1 MNNNNSDREMAD
13 ASSAAAA
20 APEDVVRG
28 LIVLAR
34 QLVDQ
39 GKPSQALEAVVMAM
53 KTTGGEAA
61 VLQILQRARELYRSK
76 LQTSSDADQLAS
88 LFAQCAIAEA
98 QPATGPVPPL
108 SPSRSRITSAP
119 GVVPDVYGTSI
130 LAETGRTQIVLDAF
144 ADGSS
149 FICLQCG
156 GLVSM
161 NRRDEHYAY
170 WCQL

>member
-1 MNNNNSDREMAD
+1 MNNYNSDMEMAD
-13 ASSAAAA
+13 ASTPEAA
-20 APEDVVRG
+20 VRG

-39 GKPSQALEAVVMAM
+39 GKPSQALQAVVMAM

-108 SPSRSRITSAP
+108 SPSTSSITSAP

-156 GLVSM
+156 GLVSA